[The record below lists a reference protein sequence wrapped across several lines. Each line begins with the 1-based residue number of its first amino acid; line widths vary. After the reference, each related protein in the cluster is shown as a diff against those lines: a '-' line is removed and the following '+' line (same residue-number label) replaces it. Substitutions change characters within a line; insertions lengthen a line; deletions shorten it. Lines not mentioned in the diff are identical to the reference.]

1 MYLKEQGIIRLRVCA
16 INHKGQIVEYLKRLC
31 IGLCVCLVPIA
42 AHAQQG
48 RFIKADYEKIKDA
61 IADSRAKIKVVN
73 FWATWCVPCLEEF
86 PYFIEIDEQYE
97 DKDVAIIFVSMD
109 FEEEEQAAR
118 DFLAE
123 QRWRKRSFM
132 RIGYDDEFIPAFHE
146 DWTGALPATLIYDEN
161 DELRDFVE
169 GKTSYE
175 HLVEQVSRLLD
186 E

>member
-1 MYLKEQGIIRLRVCA
+1 ML
-16 INHKGQIVEYLKRLC
+16 
-31 IGLCVCLVPIA
+31 

-48 RFIKADYEKIKDA
+48 RFIKADYATIKEA

-86 PYFIEIDEQYE
+86 PYFVELDEQYE

-109 FEEEEQAAR
+109 FEEEEAMAR

-132 RIGYDDEFIPAFHE
+132 RIGYDDEFIMAFHE
-146 DWTGALPATLIYDEN
+146 EWTGALPATLIYDEN
-161 DELRDFVE
+161 DEIRDFVE

-175 HLVEQVSRLLD
+175 HLVEQVSFLLD